1 MKIDV
6 YDTYAISQKGKTI
19 HFDVLL
25 PSGVEKEKAVAF
37 AKKFLEE
44 IGESADSLKQDR
56 CNFCHSEN
64 AGMELK
70 EYIEKYGHYI
80 LQMEGC
86 PNPSD

>member
-6 YDTYAISQKGKTI
+6 YDTYATSKAGKII

-25 PSGVEKEKAVAF
+25 PNGEGKEKAVEYARN
-37 AKKFLEE
+37 FLEE
-44 IGESADSLKQDR
+44 IGESADSLKQEK

-64 AGMELK
+64 ADAQLK
-70 EYIEKYGHYI
+70 EYINKYGHFI

-86 PNPSD
+86 PNLL